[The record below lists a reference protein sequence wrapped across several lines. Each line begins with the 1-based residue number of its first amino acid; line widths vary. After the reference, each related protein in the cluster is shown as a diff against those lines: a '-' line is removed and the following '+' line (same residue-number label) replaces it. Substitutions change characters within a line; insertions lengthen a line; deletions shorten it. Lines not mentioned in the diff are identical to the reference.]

1 MLLCHTPVSLSAKVT
16 EISTFDSVYEFRRN
30 VRIGAQLVGTFIKLP
45 VLESVDLAASAGF
58 DFVAI
63 DLEHSQIGFEDASAL
78 VRHAFS
84 MRLPA
89 LVRIPEVDAPLIN
102 KLLEVG
108 AAGVQLS
115 SLRSTSAV
123 VQLIAAC
130 RYSPGGQRSVSGA
143 QPSARY
149 GAYPLADYLDAE
161 SSDPPLIIGQIES
174 ATTDDPLAAIF
185 AAGLDLA
192 FIGPTDLSVDLGAP
206 GRIDDSR
213 VAARIGEIAAAAAKA
228 AVRFGGFSG
237 GIEGWTALKA
247 LGASYF
253 VVGSDLQSLQSGLAT
268 LAVHTFN
275 DQSKL

>member
-115 SLRSTSAV
+115 SLR
-123 VQLIAAC
+123 
-130 RYSPGGQRSVSGA
+130 
-143 QPSARY
+143 
-149 GAYPLADYLDAE
+149 
-161 SSDPPLIIGQIES
+161 
-174 ATTDDPLAAIF
+174 
-185 AAGLDLA
+185 
-192 FIGPTDLSVDLGAP
+192 
-206 GRIDDSR
+206 
-213 VAARIGEIAAAAAKA
+213 
-228 AVRFGGFSG
+228 
-237 GIEGWTALKA
+237 
-247 LGASYF
+247 
-253 VVGSDLQSLQSGLAT
+253 
-268 LAVHTFN
+268 
-275 DQSKL
+275 